1 MNFILFITAWL
12 LFLPLTIWNYFLV
25 KTDGYFLSSAL
36 NLDIYANREFRTLWN
51 KYLRI
56 EDGYHFG
63 YNEETIR
70 IASKYYDSTYHYD
83 NGDKIYTKNNIKNH
97 WILRHSFDTG
107 VQALKNLIDTAVLNN
122 GWLIIAT
129 HAESYEW
136 LPESYTNLSEIIT
149 YANSVGAEFILPKD
163 GFQIY
168 GNLMESDNGNRINSN
183 CEFIT
188 G

>member
-1 MNFILFITAWL
+1 
-12 LFLPLTIWNYFLV
+12 LPYG
-25 KTDGYFLSSAL
+25 GY
-36 NLDIYANREFRTLWN
+36 T
-51 KYLRI
+51 
-56 EDGYHFG
+56 
-63 YNEETIR
+63 EETIR